1 MLATWQFAAILV
13 AGAGCASDVLT
24 RRVPN
29 ALTMSASAGAV
40 GFWLI
45 TGGWSAAAW
54 SLGGWTLGLLLF
66 LPLFALRGMGGGDV
80 KLLAALGAWVG
91 PGLVVWL
98 ALYAAIAGGVL
109 ALVVALVHGSARQAL
124 ANVRSMLTFWRIAG
138 LRPHPAFTLESSTA
152 ARLPYALPI
161 AAGLG
166 LALWLR

>member
-1 MLATWQFAAILV
+1 MLATWHLAAIVV
-13 AGAGCASDVLT
+13 AAAGCASDVLT

-29 ALTMSASAGAV
+29 TLTLGAAAGAL

-45 TGGWSAAAW
+45 TGGWPAAAW
-54 SLGGWTLGLLLF
+54 SLAGWSLGLLLF

-98 ALYAAIAGGVL
+98 ALYAAVAGGVL
-109 ALVVALVHGSARQAL
+109 ALVVALSHGYARQAF
-124 ANVRSMLTFWRIAG
+124 ANAWSMVTYWRIAG
-138 LRPHPAFTLESSTA
+138 MQPHPAFTVEAASA